1 MSLLNIKQLLV
12 NSAKKV
18 KAKLGL
24 SAMTWG
30 EYETKLDEAM
40 SGITP
45 SGSLQI
51 AENGTYDVTDKA
63 EAVVNVPQET
73 YYMTK
78 YGVFYPPNIDIEI
91 ESFTQ
96 EQNQMPSKLY
106 RYTDHLVS
114 ARFAGLAIIDY
125 NNDNVFSDSS
135 IVTLELPSLQINSS
149 YIAARCKKLQTVIL
163 GSVGVAV
170 SRVYYLA
177 FRNTTNPNLT
187 ITIYV
192 DAATLADIPE
202 AVSGSSPFGA
212 VNATIIYKNST
223 TGEVITA

>member
-18 KAKLGL
+18 KTKLGL
-24 SAMTWG
+24 SSLKWG
-30 EYETKLDEAM
+30 EYESKLDEAM

-63 EAVVNVPQET
+63 EAVVNVSQET

-78 YGVFYPPNIDIEI
+78 YGVWYPPNIDIELGD
-91 ESFTQ
+91 TNPYHQ
-96 EQNQMPSKLY
+96 LRNLY
-106 RYTDHLVS
+106 NSADHLVS
-114 ARFAGLAIIDY
+114 ARVVGITAIY
-125 NNDNVFSDSS
+125 GGSNPGPFSNSS
-135 IVTLELPSLQINSS
+135 IVTLELPSLKEDKD
-149 YIAARCKKLQTVIL
+149 YIAAYCEKLQTAIL

-170 SRVYYLA
+170 SSMYGWA
-177 FRNTTNPNLT
+177 FRGCTNPNLI

-192 DAATLADIPE
+192 DAATLADIP
-202 AVSGSSPFGA
+202 ADVSNNSPFGA

>member
-12 NSAKKV
+12 NSAEKV
-18 KAKLGL
+18 KTKLGL
-24 SAMTWG
+24 SSLKWG

-51 AENGTYDVTDKA
+51 TENGTYDVTDKA
-63 EAVVNVPQET
+63 EAVVNVSQET

-78 YGVFYPPNIDIEI
+78 YGVWYPPNIDIEI
-91 ESFTQ
+91 NDF
-96 EQNQMPSKLY
+96 NVYAMPSNLY
-106 RYTDHLVS
+106 RYADHLVS
-114 ARFAGLAIIDY
+114 ARLAGVTNIQGGA
-125 NNDNVFSDSS
+125 NANPFSNSS
-135 IVTLELPSLQINSS
+135 IVTLELPSLKEDKS
-149 YIAARCKKLQTVIL
+149 YIATHCAKLQTVIL

-170 SRVYYLA
+170 NSLYGSA
-177 FRNTTNPNLT
+177 FRDCTNPNLT

>member
-18 KAKLGL
+18 KTKLGL
-24 SAMTWG
+24 TSLKWG
-30 EYETKLDEAM
+30 DFETKLDEAM

-51 AENGTYDVTDKA
+51 TENGTYDVTDKA
-63 EAVVNVPQET
+63 EAVVNVPVET

-78 YGVFYPPNIDIEI
+78 YGVWYPPNIDIKLNN
-91 ESFTQ
+91 FNAHAMP
-96 EQNQMPSKLY
+96 QNLY
-106 RYTDHLVS
+106 NSADHLVS
-114 ARFAGLAIIDY
+114 ARLAGVTNIQGGA
-125 NNDNVFSDSS
+125 NANPFSHSS
-135 IVTLELPSLQINSS
+135 IVTLELPSLKSNNT
-149 YIAARCKKLQTVIL
+149 YIADDCKKLQTVIL

-170 SRVYYLA
+170 NSVYGRA
-177 FRNTTNPNLT
+177 FRDCTNSNLT

-192 DAATLADIPE
+192 DAATLADIPT
-202 AVSGSSPFGA
+202 AVSGNSPFGA